1 MKCGEI
7 HFDEYLQPKTK
18 LHPKLAQLYDT
29 FPSNVCDFKNVIFY
43 GPPGCGKYTQMLQC
57 IQKYSPSRLKYEKKI
72 TVVYNQQP
80 NTFKI
85 SDIHYE
91 VDMSL
96 LGCNSKVLWHEIF
109 QTIVDIINATSE
121 KTGIIVC
128 KCFHKIHNEL
138 LDNFYSY
145 MEKPMK
151 GSNLSFI
158 LITENISF
166 IPDNICEC
174 CEIIP
179 VERPTKS
186 AYSKCGIKIP
196 KNWTLDNI
204 VNIKMMADTSPVA
217 LSDVPS
223 RNTSDRPVPARD
235 TSDRPVPARN
245 PNHKITCDKLLKMM
259 LSLETFQYLQFRDT
273 IYDVFIYNLDIG
285 ACLGY
290 ILVRCIEQKK
300 IPLDRM
306 DDVYVALYCFFHYFN
321 NNYRSIYHMEKYLLQ
336 LMKIIHRL

>member
-7 HFDEYLQPKTK
+7 HFDEYLQKTK
-18 LHPKLAQLYDT
+18 LHPKLTQIYDT
-29 FPSNVCDFKNVIFY
+29 FPANLCDFKNIIFY

-57 IQKYSPSRLKYEKKI
+57 IQKYSPNRLKYEKKI

-109 QTIVDIINATSE
+109 QTIIDIINATTE

-151 GSNLSFI
+151 GSHISFI

-179 VERPTKS
+179 VERPTKT
-186 AYSKCGIKIP
+186 AYSNCGMKLP
-196 KNWTLDNI
+196 KNWTLENI
-204 VNIKMMADTSPVA
+204 TNIKM
-217 LSDVPS
+217 LSDILP
-223 RNTSDRPVPARD
+223 PVRD
-235 TSDRPVPARN
+235 PK
-245 PNHKITCDKLLKMM
+245 HKITCDKLLKMM
-259 LSLETFQYLQFRDT
+259 FSLDSFHYLHFRDT
-273 IYDVFIYNLDIG
+273 IYDIFIYHLDIG

-290 ILVRCIEQKK
+290 ILISCIEQKK
-300 IPLDRM
+300 IPPDSM
-306 DDVYVALYCFFHYFN
+306 DDVYIALFCFFQYFN

-336 LMKIIHRL
+336 LMKIIHHL

>member
-7 HFDEYLQPKTK
+7 HFDEYLQKPK
-18 LHPKLAQLYDT
+18 LHPKLTDLYDA
-29 FPSNVCDFKNVIFY
+29 FPTTLRDFKNLLFY

-72 TVVYNQQP
+72 TLLYNQQP

-96 LGCNSKVLWHEIF
+96 LGCNSKQLWHEIF
-109 QTIVDIINATSE
+109 QTITDIINANVE

-145 MEKPMK
+145 MENPMK
-151 GSNLSFI
+151 GTKISFI
-158 LITENISF
+158 LLTENISF

-179 VERPTKS
+179 VERPTKT
-186 AYSKCGIKIP
+186 AYSKCGIKLP
-196 KNWTLDNI
+196 RDVRLENV
-204 VNIKMMADTSPVA
+204 VNMKMMGET
-217 LSDVPS
+217 VP
-223 RNTSDRPVPARD
+223 PK
-235 TSDRPVPARN
+235 
-245 PNHKITCDKLLKMM
+245 HKIICDKLVKMM
-259 LSLETFQYLQFRDT
+259 FSLDAFHYLSFRDT
-273 IYDVFIYNLDIG
+273 IYDIFIYHLDIG

-290 ILVRCIEQKK
+290 ILTTCIHEKK
-300 IPLDRM
+300 ILFEHM
-306 DDVYVALYCFFHYFN
+306 DEVFIALFCFFQYFN

-336 LMKIIHRL
+336 LMKIIHRLS